1 MRLCYVSLLRVPYT
15 CSCQG
20 SLWSSFPLFLL
31 HVSTTRPS
39 ISSFP
44 LFPYCALPKHA
55 PNRFLLPVPVASHCS
70 ISLPHL
76 SVRCPSP
83 VPIVCPFFRSP
94 PQVNVP
100 MRLPL
105 PNFRCPAPAQCSCCI
120 HISPYTNY
128 RRHTYMYLCFDLLKS
143 LWGEIAFRLGFT
155 TGVSE
160 WLLRPKRPKNI
171 HGTKNKLRA
180 YTFQKHLCIKKN

>member
-83 VPIVCPFFRSP
+83 VPIVCPFFRSLHEWMFP
-94 PQVNVP
+94 WGYPC
-100 MRLPL
+100 RILDAPL
-105 PNFRCPAPAQCSCCI
+105 PHSVLVA
-120 HISPYTNY
+120 YTY
-128 RRHTYMYLCFDLLKS
+128 PLTRIIAETYLHVLMLWSSKKPLRWNCLSFGLYYWS
-143 LWGEIAFRLGFT
+143 LWMTI
-155 TGVSE
+155 
-160 WLLRPKRPKNI
+160 K
-171 HGTKNKLRA
+171 TKKTKKYSWNQKQVTSIDFSK
-180 YTFQKHLCIKKN
+180 TFMYKKN

>member
-20 SLWSSFPLFLL
+20 SLGSSFPLFLL

-94 PQVNVP
+94 PRVNVP

-120 HISPYTNY
+120 HISPYTNH
-128 RRHTYMYLCFDLLKS
+128 RRDILTCTCALIF
-143 LWGEIAFRLGFT
+143 
-155 TGVSE
+155 
-160 WLLRPKRPKNI
+160 
-171 HGTKNKLRA
+171 
-180 YTFQKHLCIKKN
+180 

>member
-1 MRLCYVSLLRVPYT
+1 MKLCYVSLLRVPST

-83 VPIVCPFFRSP
+83 VPIVCPFLGPYHEWMFPWGYPCRI
-94 PQVNVP
+94 
-100 MRLPL
+100 LDAPL
-105 PNFRCPAPAQCSCCI
+105 PHSVLVA
-120 HISPYTNY
+120 YTY
-128 RRHTYMYLCFDLLKS
+128 PLTRIIAETYLHVLVLWSSKKPLRWNCLSFGLYYWS
-143 LWGEIAFRLGFT
+143 LWMTI
-155 TGVSE
+155 
-160 WLLRPKRPKNI
+160 K
-171 HGTKNKLRA
+171 TKKTKKYSWNQKQVTSTDFSK
-180 YTFQKHLCIKKN
+180 TFMYKKN